1 MHNLVFTFVINN
13 NFKLTPHQNISSTLS
28 THLVMALYTKT
39 TISVDEQ
46 QFSQFN
52 FLHLKQYMDQ
62 HHEFEIGI
70 QYDWLSQYGSNAVAA
85 GRSLLGKEIS
95 ICIRP
100 VESLGTFNQ
109 LLFNGIIT
117 GVHAGKENNGN
128 TGSCILHGN
137 SPTILLSGNPH
148 MQSYEQLALSSIVN
162 TVMKNCYPFAAHP
175 QVNPNF
181 TQPLKYIVQ
190 YKETGFDFLQRL
202 SQRFGEHFFYNGQ
215 QIIFGQYSSPKND
228 LVHQK
233 DLIDFQL
240 EYKVSPIHQT
250 FQTYEYRLHN
260 IVAEDSCNAAFGNMN
275 HHSYH
280 AGSVSRK
287 LYPYKTSYKVPH
299 VFGKNAAAELSAFT
313 NRFYKGRIAELVF
326 IKGSSRNTGLC
337 IGNIIDVKEQLSAR
351 EDHGEFIL
359 TRLEHHCNGNGDYYN
374 TFEGI
379 PADIAVPAMNLKN
392 MPYCE
397 AQSALVT
404 DNNDPKGLGRVRV
417 KFNWQQGSTPW
428 IRLHQ
433 PHGGINKGFY
443 FIPEINEEVWVDFE
457 GGNPEA
463 PYVTGCAYNGKATAA
478 FGDPMNNIKAIKT
491 RSGHMIRLDDTDGNE
506 NIIITDKGGNMITM
520 DTQGQNISISAPE
533 RINLTAKNI
542 DVNATEN
549 ININAGSNINHSAGM
564 DILQQAGNCLYQYT
578 VNDYQLTATNITK
591 IAMENINLQ
600 AREIDKHAEEI
611 NIDSSKENMQIS
623 SGKSVNI
630 KSTEKSK
637 LF

>member
-1 MHNLVFTFVINN
+1 
-13 NFKLTPHQNISSTLS
+13 
-28 THLVMALYTKT
+28 MALYTTT
-39 TISVDEQ
+39 TISIDEQ
-46 QFSQFN
+46 QFSQFQ
-52 FLHLKQYMDQ
+52 FLRLKQYMKK

-70 QYDWLSQYGSNAVAA
+70 GYDWLSQYGSSAVVA

-100 VESLGTFNQ
+100 VESDGTFNP

-117 GVHAGKENNGN
+117 GVSAGKENNGN
-128 TGSCILHGN
+128 TGSCVIRGS

-162 TVMKNCYPFAAHP
+162 TVIKSCYPFAVPP
-175 QVNPNF
+175 QVNPAF

-190 YKETGFDFLQRL
+190 YKETGFDFLHRL

-215 QIIFGQYSSPKND
+215 QIIFGQYSPKKDN

-240 EYKVSPIHQT
+240 GYNISPINQT
-250 FQTYEYRLHN
+250 LQTYEYRLHD
-260 IVAEDSCNAAFGNMN
+260 ILEEDSRDVAFGDIN
-275 HHSYH
+275 HHSHY
-280 AGSVSRK
+280 AQSLSRK
-287 LYPYKTSYKVPH
+287 LYPYKARYKVPY
-299 VFGKNAAAELSAFT
+299 VFSSNAAAELSALT
-313 NRFYKGRIAELVF
+313 QRFYKGRVAELVH
-326 IKGSSRNTGLC
+326 IKGSSRNTGLR
-337 IGNIIDVKEQLSAR
+337 IANIIGVQEQLSTR
-351 EDHGEFIL
+351 EEYGEFVL
-359 TRLEHHCNGNGDYYN
+359 TMLEHHCNGNGDYYN

-379 PADIAVPAMNLKN
+379 PADIAVPTMNLEN
-392 MPYCE
+392 IPRCE
-397 AQSALVT
+397 AQSAIVT
-404 DNNDPKGLGRVRV
+404 DNHDPKGLGRVRV
-417 KFNWQQGSTPW
+417 KFSWQHGSTPW
-428 IRLHQ
+428 VRLHQ

-443 FIPEINEEVWVDFE
+443 FIPEINEEVWVGFE

-463 PYVTGCAYNGKATAA
+463 PYVTGCAYNGKATPG

-491 RSGHMIRLDDTDGNE
+491 RSGHMIRLDDTDGGE
-506 NIIITDKGGNMITM
+506 NIIITDKGGNTIMM
-520 DTQGQNISISAPE
+520 DTRGQNISLSAPE
-533 RINLTAKNI
+533 KINITSKNI
-542 DVNATEN
+542 DINATEN

-578 VNDYQLTATNITK
+578 VNDYHLTATNITK
-591 IAMENINLQ
+591 IAMENINIQ

-611 NIDSSKENMQIS
+611 NIDSSKENIQIS